1 MARKLAAS
9 TVVTNPNTGAPTVIE
24 AGAEVP
30 EWAEGLLED
39 HLFEA
44 DTPREVAEDAD
55 VDDNAKPAVALA
67 EEAGTV
73 AVGVNPTQVEP
84 ADAGVGFATAPGP
97 DTVSAPV
104 DEEREPGEPRGDE
117 GPAEQAAV
125 GGSPAEEPKK
135 TAARR
140 RKAADKGDNQSPDQ
154 SE

>member
-9 TVVTNPNTGAPTVIE
+9 TVVTNPNTGAPTVLE

-30 EWAEGLLED
+30 DWAEGLLED

-44 DTPREVAEDAD
+44 DTPREVAEEAD

-67 EEAGTV
+67 EEAGTT

-84 ADAGVGFATAPGP
+84 ADAGVGFVTAPGP
-97 DTVSAPV
+97 DTVAAPV
-104 DEEREPGEPRGDE
+104 EEREPGEPRGDE

-140 RKAADKGDNQSPDQ
+140 RKAADKGDNQS
-154 SE
+154 E

>member
-30 EWAEGLLED
+30 DWAEGLLED

-44 DTPREVAEDAD
+44 DTPREVAEEAD

-67 EEAGTV
+67 EEAGTT

-84 ADAGVGFATAPGP
+84 ADAG
-97 DTVSAPV
+97 
-104 DEEREPGEPRGDE
+104 
-117 GPAEQAAV
+117 V

-140 RKAADKGDNQSPDQ
+140 RKAADKGDDQ